1 MNLITE
7 KSIGVDGQVF
17 SERRSSLRRR
27 VLKGATLTFNKGFS
41 AFECVVRN
49 QSAEGALLSLAETFS
64 LPAQFEVAIAGDDM
78 HRTARVRWRSMTAL
92 GVEFQ

>member
-1 MNLITE
+1 MNTITE
-7 KSIGVDGQVF
+7 KSAGVDGPLF

-49 QSAEGALLSLAETFS
+49 QSKGGALLSLAETFS
-64 LPAQFEVAIAGDDM
+64 LPAQFEVGIAGDE
-78 HRTARVRWRSMTAL
+78 TL
-92 GVEFQ
+92 